1 MLHFFLGFYSYNSN
15 PFNRCVRETSPHQ
28 LSKLFIPCTTLD
40 TSHLLISPLNLL
52 SMNSSFISVTL
63 DTSMKFKSQFSP
75 SFFMAAFI
83 SFIKSFLSF
92 AKTIFC
98 SEDFLVA
105 AGFLAAAGF
114 LVTGDFGDATA
125 FLAVVVCFCFFG
137 HIHQSFCFEI
147 KYTLNT
153 TLYAQN
159 VSKNL
164 RFSEIPFR
172 ANKRQSFKNHTKTS
186 ITPSFIA

>member
-1 MLHFFLGFYSYNSN
+1 
-15 PFNRCVRETSPHQ
+15 
-28 LSKLFIPCTTLD
+28 
-40 TSHLLISPLNLL
+40 
-52 SMNSSFISVTL
+52 
-63 DTSMKFKSQFSP
+63 
-75 SFFMAAFI
+75 MAAFI

-92 AKTIFC
+92 ATTTFC

-125 FLAVVVCFCFFG
+125 FLATVAFLAVVVFDDSAAFLETAFFAFAFSV
-137 HIHQSFCFEI
+137 IFTSLFFEI
-147 KYTLNT
+147 KYTLKNT
-153 TLYAQN
+153 MYAKN
-159 VSKNL
+159 ASKSL
-164 RFSEIPFR
+164 LFSEIPFR